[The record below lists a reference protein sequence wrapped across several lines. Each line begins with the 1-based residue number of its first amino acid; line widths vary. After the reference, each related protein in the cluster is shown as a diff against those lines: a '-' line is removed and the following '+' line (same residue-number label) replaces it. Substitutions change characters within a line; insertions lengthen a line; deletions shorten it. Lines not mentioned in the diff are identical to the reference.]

1 MLLKWKSL
9 SVIHPQHCKE
19 IFLLQGNFQKIISRF
34 ESSSPA
40 AHTSLYNLH
49 TAHKGKM
56 VNFGGFQLPVQYGN
70 DGIAASHRHTRAHCS
85 LFDVSHM
92 LQTEITGKD
101 SISFFET
108 LCTTDIEGLPEDR
121 GALSLFTSPS
131 GGILDDLM
139 VSKTSQGYLYVVSN
153 AGRRDHDKNLMLK
166 AQEKF
171 RSEGKDVSI
180 TFREPTERA
189 LLAIQGPEAQKALQQ
204 FVDFDLG
211 TLYFMRTRVSK
222 ISGIEGCRVTRCGYT
237 GEDGFEISVPANA
250 SIAIAHD
257 LLQSPT
263 IPVHLAGLGARD
275 TLRLEAGLCL
285 YGNDIDEN
293 TTPVSAG
300 LTWTIGKRRRQTKD
314 FPGADKILD
323 EIKNKPQKVR
333 VGLLSEGRGPPAR
346 HGATIVLNNTTVG
359 TVTSG
364 CPSPSL
370 GSNIAMGY
378 VNSDLSS
385 PGTKLQVKIRDT
397 LLNVVVSKLPFV
409 ESKYYIPKK
418 SKK

>member
-139 VSKTSQGYLYVVSN
+139 
-153 AGRRDHDKNLMLK
+153 
-166 AQEKF
+166 EKF